1 MTYLKYLNIGCEIQ
15 FSQDFSLPGL
25 LDFTAEEEL
34 GHKLFHGKELQAH
47 TIIREKNKEPLP
59 AKNKEQN

>member
-34 GHKLFHGKELQAH
+34 GHKQGNSLNAISWQRITSTYNH
-47 TIIREKNKEPLP
+47 TRKKQR
-59 AKNKEQN
+59 ASSC